1 MVSEG
6 DKMGIT
12 YSFGWY
18 ELRNGE
24 IFLKE
29 DREISGDEFIKIGQ
43 SSELLSYFNMNNSY
57 YDMMEK
63 NFEEVLKI
71 INQFEQNR
79 ESFTYEKDSV
89 PYIKELNR
97 LLINALGSF
106 FCFIN
111 HYEYILKTKFEKDTL
126 SKPFK
131 KICSYYFDN
140 YFEYRFLYKLRNY
153 VVHCNIPVSLIQS
166 TQNNPKRSFYINV
179 TELLAEF
186 DWGEKVKKDLENF
199 YSNIEVKSFIIN
211 VQNMLYT
218 LNKELMSLD
227 IHGIITSINYLK
239 AFARLNDNKE
249 AQMPVII
256 INDSNNPEKIEIK
269 SFGDNFF
276 EAIQTVVNFK
286 ISY

>member
-1 MVSEG
+1 ME
-6 DKMGIT
+6 IT
-12 YSFGWY
+12 YSLGWY
-18 ELRNGE
+18 ELKNGE
-24 IFLKE
+24 ISLKE

-43 SSELLSYFNMNNSY
+43 CSELLSYFNMNANY

-63 NFEEVLKI
+63 NFKEVLKI
-71 INQFEQNR
+71 INQFEQSR
-79 ESFTYEKDSV
+79 ESFVYEKESV

-106 FCFIN
+106 FCFLN

-131 KICSYYFDN
+131 KICSNYFDN

-153 VVHCNIPVSLIQS
+153 AIHCNIPVSLIQS
-166 TQNNPKRSFYINV
+166 TLNNPKRSFYINV
-179 TELLAEF
+179 NELLAEF
-186 DWGEKVKKDLENF
+186 DWGEKVKKDLENLK
-199 YSNIEVKSFIIN
+199 SNIEVKSFIIN
-211 VQNMLYT
+211 VQNMLYI

-227 IHGIITSINYLK
+227 SHGIITSLNYLK
-239 AFARLNDNKE
+239 DFTRINDNKE

-276 EAIQTVVNFK
+276 EAIQTVVKFQ

>member
-1 MVSEG
+1 
-6 DKMGIT
+6 MGIT
-12 YSFGWY
+12 YNLGWY

-29 DREISGDEFIKIGQ
+29 DREISVEEFTKIGQ
-43 SSELLSYFNMNNSY
+43 SSELLSYFNMNINY

-63 NFEEVLKI
+63 NFEEVIKI

-79 ESFTYEKDSV
+79 ESFVYEKESV

-111 HYEYILKTKFEKDTL
+111 HYEYILKTRFEKDTL
-126 SKPFK
+126 SEPFK
-131 KICSYYFDN
+131 KICSNYFDN
-140 YFEYRFLYKLRNY
+140 HFEYRFLYKLRNY
-153 VVHCNIPVSLIQS
+153 AIHCNIPVSLIQS

-179 TELLAEF
+179 NALLSELKKKK
-186 DWGEKVKKDLENF
+186 KVKEDLESLK
-199 YSNIEVKSFIIN
+199 SNLEVKSFIIN

-218 LNKELMSLD
+218 LNKEMMSLD
-227 IHGIITSINYLK
+227 TQGIITSLNYLNNFK
-239 AFARLNDNKE
+239 RINDNNE
-249 AQMPVII
+249 VQMPVII
-256 INDSNNPEKIEIK
+256 INDSSNPEKIELK

-276 EAIQTVVNFK
+276 EAIQTVIKFN